1 MVLLKLY
8 WSFLLI
14 GFSSFGGLS
23 MIPQISDQVITN
35 GWMTVSQVTDILSI
49 AEMTPG
55 PFGLNCATFAGIQ
68 AAGIPGAVVANLGI
82 LTPTFTLGTLVAVF
96 FFRYKD
102 NRMMEKLLT
111 GIRPACLGMVFGVL
125 LSIMRSIYITETSI
139 NIWSIIIGLLD
150 FILLW
155 KLKQVFQRLLYLV
168 PVWERCCLEFF
179 PWSDRMKLRNWL
191 ISKRQCIINP
201 VVLTRRMISKQ

>member
-35 GWMTVSQVTDILSI
+35 GWMTVRQVTDILSI

-55 PFGLNCATFAGIQ
+55 PLGLNCATFAGIQ
-68 AAGIPGAVVANLGI
+68 AAGIPGAIVANLGI
-82 LTPTFTLGTLVAVF
+82 LTPTFSLGTLVAVF
-96 FFRYKD
+96 FYRYKD
-102 NRMMEKLLT
+102 NRIMEKLLT
-111 GIRPACLGMVFGVL
+111 GIRPACLGMVLGVL
-125 LSIMRSIYITETSI
+125 LSIMRSTYIAENSI
-139 NIWSIIIGLLD
+139 VIGSIIIGFAD

-155 KLKQVFQRLLYLV
+155 KYKISIPKIILFSAGMGTVLFGIFPLV
-168 PVWERCCLEFF
+168 R
-179 PWSDRMKLRNWL
+179 
-191 ISKRQCIINP
+191 
-201 VVLTRRMISKQ
+201 